1 MSESTGRDKNRDTS
15 RKQDRGNAGN
25 ARPSKA
31 EKGSMNNQERDSN
44 VKGGRYASGRR
55 GSKSPPYGS
64 SKEPTNQGRQ
74 SHKYDNNKP
83 HVNDEDDDWSDRDP
97 SPTNNERD
105 AKQANDKSRDNRGRW
120 KEAGDDQL
128 RKDRRKARQDRMVMV
143 MELFEDSLI
152 IDKVALKDRQSH
164 IESVVERLEELKR
177 AYAQKLK
184 EEVTAHWAK
193 VTEEGR
199 ASRADRENREN
210 REESARERQAKERST
225 KERPARVSQNDP
237 ADNKR
242 EQRDNRMADPP
253 RVRPRAANSGQM
265 FKRDKSRIMSGE
277 MTQRGKR
284 EASPENYREKD
295 DVRES
300 PKHKPHPRAVNS
312 GDDHNRGKNRVNS
325 GDAAYRS

>member
-1 MSESTGRDKNRDTS
+1 
-15 RKQDRGNAGN
+15 
-25 ARPSKA
+25 
-31 EKGSMNNQERDSN
+31 MNNEERDSN
-44 VKGGRYASGRR
+44 VKDERYTSGQR
-55 GSKSPPYGS
+55 GSNSPRYGS
-64 SKEPTNQGRQ
+64 SKEPTKQGRQ
-74 SHKYDNNKP
+74 SEKYDNNKP
-83 HVNDEDDDWSDRDP
+83 RVNDENDDWSDRDP
-97 SPTNNERD
+97 SPTSNERD
-105 AKQANDKSRDNRGRW
+105 AKRAKDKSRNNRGRW

-128 RKDRRKARQDRMVMV
+128 RKDRRKARQDRMVKV

-164 IESVVERLEELKR
+164 IDSVVERLEELKR

-184 EEVTAHWAK
+184 EEVTAHWAR

-199 ASRADRENREN
+199 ASRAGRES
-210 REESARERQAKERST
+210 REESAKERQAKERPA
-225 KERPARVSQNDP
+225 KERQARVSQNDP

-242 EQRDNRMADPP
+242 EQRDHRTTDPP
-253 RVRPRAANSGQM
+253 RTRPRAANSGQM

-284 EASPENYREKD
+284 EASPEDYREKD
-295 DVRES
+295 DARDS

-312 GDDHNRGKNRVNS
+312 GDHHTRGKNRVDS